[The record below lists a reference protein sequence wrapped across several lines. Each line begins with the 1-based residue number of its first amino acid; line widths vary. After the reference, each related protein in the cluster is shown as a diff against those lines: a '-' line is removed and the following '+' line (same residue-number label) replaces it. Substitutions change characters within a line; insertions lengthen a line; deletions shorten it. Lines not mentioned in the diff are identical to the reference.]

1 MGSPGNPICF
11 NAGTQ
16 IEVEN
21 GETVN
26 VEDLVQGDMV
36 MTADNGPQPVK
47 WIGLNTFSAAKHLVV
62 LEGIDVAED
71 VMEVTYVQFLCD
83 QHEVVFANGAP
94 SESLYTGPQAL
105 KSVPAEAVAEIM
117 ALFPELAD
125 VNYQALSA
133 RTMANG
139 RMGRQLAIRHKNKNR
154 PLLETF
160 C

>member
-1 MGSPGNPICF
+1 
-11 NAGTQ
+11 
-16 IEVEN
+16 
-21 GETVN
+21 
-26 VEDLVQGDMV
+26 MV
-36 MTADNGPQPVK
+36 MTADNGLQPVK

-71 VMEVTYVQFLCD
+71 VMEVTYVHFLCD
-83 QHEVVFANGAP
+83 QHEGVFANGAP